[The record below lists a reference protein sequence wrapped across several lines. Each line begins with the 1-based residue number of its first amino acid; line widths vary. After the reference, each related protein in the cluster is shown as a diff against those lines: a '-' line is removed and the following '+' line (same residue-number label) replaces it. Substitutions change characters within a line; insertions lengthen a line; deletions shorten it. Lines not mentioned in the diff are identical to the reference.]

1 MTRVGVF
8 RSPDEA
14 REYKQLLEQL
24 RASGFALL
32 GGQKPAPVFEAPREI
47 IYYNSSGAA
56 APPFAALQ
64 VINCEIENNVPVM
77 EVDQAVDSYG
87 RSGAYIFNGPTQIA
101 NAARGVGFVGVVIV
115 QGDATTYAF
124 GDRLRVKANSYNVE
138 KHPCGQL
145 LCLGKYA
152 IRSETDVYYA
162 IDVGFPSTVDFVAPG
177 GGIAAATGTT
187 TLTMGSASCDIWDD
201 AGTAGQIS
209 DSGSDETICNIFD
222 KAVPAGARGKASLN
236 GNGLWVC
243 QEIPI
248 TDLRLNGDDYQY
260 WRGGQW
266 TTWLSGSDCPDP
278 P

>member
-8 RSPDEA
+8 RSPEEA

-24 RASGFALL
+24 RSSGFALL

-47 IYYNSSGAA
+47 VYYNSSGAA

-64 VINCEIENNVPVM
+64 VISCEIENNVPVM

-87 RSGAYIFNGPTQIA
+87 RSGAYIFNGPTSIA

-115 QGDATTYAF
+115 QGDATTYVF

-209 DSGSDETICNIFD
+209 DSTFNETIYNKFAE
-222 KAVPAGARGKASLN
+222 AVPAAARGLASLD
-236 GNGLWVC
+236 GSGLWRATSWSC
-243 QEIPI
+243 A
-248 TDLRLNGDDYQY
+248 
-260 WRGGQW
+260 
-266 TTWLSGSDCPDP
+266 
-278 P
+278 